1 MANNNADK
9 LDMNKFTR
17 VSAKVAVD
25 MRNEANK
32 EEKGALVLMS
42 SINVADY
49 LGKTRQWV
57 DWAILNLKDFPK
69 PIVEVNRYKGWLRNE
84 ILDFEEEYASL
95 LKLKDAKKKLKNE
108 Q

>member
-1 MANNNADK
+1 MANNNVDK

-17 VSAKVAVD
+17 VSAKVAID

-57 DWAILNLKDFPK
+57 DWAIVNLKGFPK

-84 ILDFEEEYASL
+84 ILDFKEEYGAL
-95 LKLKDAKKKLKNE
+95 LKIKDSKKKENKK
-108 Q
+108 